1 MKDDKRDSRDSKDK
15 KPTLN
20 YTKTYSQFPNYG
32 NTPSPARTG
41 KLKTYDSKP
50 ASPAFLA
57 KDNQS
62 EAKSATLKSKST
74 PPLPGKE
81 DNDNQSIHDTR
92 VMKLPEVDELPA
104 SPSSL
109 VAIRDSALL
118 EIDLQWLGNPDSF
131 RKQIITWQ
139 QSQFKNRLFE
149 MICLLGEML
158 KNPGQ
163 YLYFVDPFSKQHYSL
178 TDDAPDK
185 AVKRHYSYF
194 GILNQLHALLRD
206 CREVCETNALFELS
220 LNSGGKETTL
230 EDAFKSRPVLS
241 LFAYK
246 EAQNTALQ
254 AFLAAILAKE
264 SLQKDL
270 TKAKT
275 ALLNTLSEKQK
286 QDTTLMDKTGT
297 EAAKVAVLLKAS
309 SDLLDIC
316 NRLDSCPNLNSLGKI
331 RHLTVVHRPT
341 STASAEDGH
350 GFMDLLGFL
359 NSSNMPHLESLI
371 IEHYDPRNYLEL
383 SNLIAVLVKK
393 NSSLKIM
400 ISHHFPEKD
409 KCSVFSPYQDKYPG
423 LSVKRINVQATID
436 VENTCT
442 FFPASPSNKRR
453 SASEQSPS
461 VRIDYS
467 PK

>member
-1 MKDDKRDSRDSKDK
+1 MKDDKRDSSDSKNS

-32 NTPSPARTG
+32 NTPSSARPG

-50 ASPAFLA
+50 ASPAFSA
-57 KDNQS
+57 KDTKS
-62 EAKSATLKSKST
+62 DAESATLKTT
-74 PPLPGKE
+74 PSLPLPGKE
-81 DNDNQSIHDTR
+81 DNDNQSFHDTR
-92 VMKLPEVDELPA
+92 VMKLPEVDYLPA

-109 VAIRDSALL
+109 GTIQDNALL

-131 RKQIITWQ
+131 RQQIIAWQ

-158 KNPGQ
+158 KLPGQ
-163 YLYFVDPFSKQHYSL
+163 YLHFVDPFSKQHYTL
-178 TDDAPDK
+178 TDDTPDK

-194 GILNQLHALLRD
+194 GILKQLHALLRD
-206 CREVCETNALFELS
+206 CREVCETKALFELP
-220 LNSGGKETTL
+220 LNSVGKETTL

-246 EAQNTALQ
+246 EEQNKALQ

-264 SLQKDL
+264 SLQENL

-286 QDTTLMDKTGT
+286 QDTTLMDKADT

-309 SDLLDIC
+309 SDLMDMCI
-316 NRLDSCPNLNSLGKI
+316 RLDSCPNPSSLGKI
-331 RHLTVVHRPT
+331 RHLTVVQRPT
-341 STASAEDGH
+341 ATASTADGH
-350 GFMDLLGFL
+350 EFMDLLGFL
-359 NSSNMPHLESLI
+359 NSSHMPHLESLI
-371 IEHYDPRNYLEL
+371 IEHYDPRNCLEL

-393 NSSLKIM
+393 NSALKIM

-409 KCSVFSPYQDKYPG
+409 KCSVFSPYQEKYPG

-436 VENTCT
+436 VDNACT
-442 FFPASPSNKRR
+442 FFPASPANKRR
-453 SASEQSPS
+453 SVSEQSPS
-461 VRIDYS
+461 VRIDYT